1 MPNSPSAK
9 KRHRQE
15 VKQTVANRNIRSVIR
30 NQVKKLRGLIAA
42 GDAAACQTEYRETCK
57 KLDQAAAKGILHTNT
72 SSRYKS
78 RLSRAIKALNQPKA
92 TA

>member
-15 VKQTVANRNIRSVIR
+15 VKRTAANRTIRSSIR
-30 NQVKKLRGLIAA
+30 NQMKKLRGLIAA
-42 GDAAACQTEYRETCK
+42 GDAAACQAEFRVTCK
-57 KLDQAAAKGILHTNT
+57 KLDQAAARGILHSNT

-78 RLSRAIKALNQPKA
+78 RLSKAIKALSQPQT

>member
-15 VKQTVANRNIRSVIR
+15 VKLTVANRNIRSIIR

-42 GDAAACQTEYRETCK
+42 GDAAVCQAEFRVTCK
-57 KLDQAAAKGILHTNT
+57 KLDQATAKGILHANT

-78 RLSRAIKALNQPKA
+78 RLSKAIKVLKQPKA

>member
-15 VKQTVANRNIRSVIR
+15 VKRTEANRTIRSKVR
-30 NQVKKLRGLIAA
+30 NQVKKLRSLIAA
-42 GDAAACQTEYRETCK
+42 GDAAACQNEFRLTCK
-57 KLDQAAAKGILHTNT
+57 RLDQAASKGILHSN
-72 SSRYKS
+72 SCSRYKS
-78 RLSRAIKALNQPKA
+78 RLSKAIKALSQPQA